1 MFNNNHK
8 IENSNIKLLKQVN
21 NNKYLDA
28 YESILIHKFKNN
40 IMNSDLGPI
49 PISKLFDLFRRDISF
64 QIFCLPRI

>member
-8 IENSNIKLLKQVN
+8 IDNSNIKLLKQVN

-28 YESILIHKFKNN
+28 YESILIHKFKND

-49 PISKLFDLFRRDISF
+49 HT
-64 QIFCLPRI
+64 